1 MRKVAGRPCG
11 VLESCARPNRWR
23 CGVQAYIRSCDV
35 TLGLMNW
42 LLRVP
47 RLRWLRPVVLGVAA
61 LLLAGAF
68 MLNVVDEYDDRSILR
83 ARGERVTA
91 TVTEVIEYNRSN
103 ESLEVRAALT
113 DGRLVDVDFAESDQL
128 GARVGQLIQVTIDP
142 TDAYL
147 RMPTDQLNNG
157 QSFASKLVA
166 TSGPFA
172 LFALGC
178 FVFAFIRTREEAR
191 HTDT

>member
-1 MRKVAGRPCG
+1 
-11 VLESCARPNRWR
+11 
-23 CGVQAYIRSCDV
+23 
-35 TLGLMNW
+35 MNW
-42 LLRVP
+42 LLRVL
-47 RLRWLRPVVLGVAA
+47 RLRSLGPVILGVVA
-61 LLLAGAF
+61 LALAGAF
-68 MLNVVDEYDDRSILR
+68 MITVVDEYGDRSILR

-128 GARVGQLIQVTIDP
+128 GASVGQFIQVTIDP
-142 TDAYL
+142 TDASL
-147 RMPTDQLNNG
+147 SMPTDQLNNG
-157 QSFASKLVA
+157 QSFAYKLVA

-178 FVFAFIRTREEAR
+178 FVFAFIRAREDVGRGRLA
-191 HTDT
+191 